1 MTSARGRTLA
11 IVVQMLLLLVVM
23 IVVMGMVVFM
33 KRVMVTVMVTMV
45 VMDAD
50 DGRKGSVGSWC
61 AGVEVA
67 IEGD

>member
-1 MTSARGRTLA
+1 
-11 IVVQMLLLLVVM
+11 
-23 IVVMGMVVFM
+23 MGPEI
-33 KRVMVTVMVTMV
+33 RVMVTMV